1 MINGFYIFLFVVTI
15 LGLISFILYKKK
27 YPDYKVLKWFSIG
40 MFLVDYGLICAII
53 SANYQLSL
61 LR

>member
-1 MINGFYIFLFVVTI
+1 MINGFYIYLFIVAI

-27 YPDYKVLKWFSIG
+27 YHDYKILKWFSIG
-40 MFLVDYGLICAII
+40 MFLVDYGAICAII
-53 SANYQLSL
+53 AANYQLSL